1 MIRCSNIW
9 EYENRRM
16 RINLSA
22 IPVVK
27 LPVVDVSTDPLDL
40 LVAGIALRMKQLA
53 KTSPKFIELT
63 HDRQLRIQ
71 ISTQKG
77 MARQIIIDQGAVS
90 SVSGE
95 IEPAD
100 LVLQF
105 KNSDQGVKTFL
116 QGDPA
121 VILSGIQKGSI
132 QLEGDQRLLVI
143 FAKLLRLLPPKLPN
157 PLQEKI
163 QHAKAFIRKKTSK

>member
-1 MIRCSNIW
+1 M
-9 EYENRRM
+9 RM
-16 RINLSA
+16 NFSA

-63 HDRQLRIQ
+63 HDRQVRVQ

-77 MARQIIIDQGAVS
+77 MARQIIIDKGAVS
-90 SVSGE
+90 SVSGQA
-95 IEPAD
+95 EPAD

-105 KNSDQGVKTFL
+105 RNSDQGVKTFL
-116 QGDPA
+116 KNDA
-121 VILSGIQKGSI
+121 SAILSGIQKGTI
-132 QLEGDQRLLVI
+132 ELEGDQRVLVV
-143 FAKLLRLLPPKLPN
+143 FAKLLRLLPPKLPTSV
-157 PLQEKI
+157 QQKV
-163 QHAKAFIRKKTSK
+163 QHARAFIRKKTGR